1 MSFVDTLKKLP
12 IDLGQANL
20 RGTTKGKLIAL
31 EHVADGPGKQAL
43 DIGCREGMQSE
54 WLKSKGYTVTS
65 IDVEKIYPEA
75 LIVDANQDLPF
86 EDSSFDLIWCS
97 EVIEHLEDP
106 FHFRSEVDRLLKP
119 GGMLA
124 LTTPNSHFWFYFVA
138 KLFGKS
144 AKELQN
150 PTHLQFFSEEKIREI
165 FPEANH
171 YGFFP
176 YALIR
181 CRIRR
186 CIGPLSPTFVVI
198 LEKPASA

>member
-1 MSFVDTLKKLP
+1 MSVVDFLKKLP

-31 EHVADGPGKQAL
+31 EHVIDGKGRAAL

-54 WLKSKGYTVTS
+54 WLKGKGYKVTS
-65 IDVEKIYPEA
+65 IDVEKIYPDA
-75 LIVDANQDLPF
+75 LVVDANKDLPF
-86 EDSSFDLIWCS
+86 EDNSFDLIWCS

-106 FHFRSEVDRLLKP
+106 FHFKKEADRLLKP

-124 LTTPNSHFWFYFVA
+124 LTTPNSGFWFYTIA

-144 AKELQN
+144 AAELQN
-150 PTHLQFFSEEKIREI
+150 PTHIQFFNERAIREV
-165 FPEANH
+165 FPSSRL

-176 YALIR
+176 YVLLR
-181 CRIRR
+181 CRIKH
-186 CIGPLSPTFVVI
+186 CIDFLSPTFVVI
-198 LEKPASA
+198 HEKPD